1 MLHAT
6 CLMKNVFHLIKF
18 IIWLAGIA
26 LIAYLVL
33 PYFGYEVN
41 MNYFN
46 ESKEECQKRFND
58 CSKELVEQGT
68 KNARCNFNCVD
79 PELIIKKK

>member
-1 MLHAT
+1 MFHEP
-6 CLMKNVFHLIKF
+6 MFHLIKF

-26 LIAYLVL
+26 VVIYFAL

-46 ESKEECQKRFND
+46 DSKSECQQRVTE
-58 CSKELVEQGT
+58 CSKQLMEQGT
-68 KNARCNFNCVD
+68 KNAKCDFNCVD
-79 PELIIKKK
+79 PKLIIRKQ